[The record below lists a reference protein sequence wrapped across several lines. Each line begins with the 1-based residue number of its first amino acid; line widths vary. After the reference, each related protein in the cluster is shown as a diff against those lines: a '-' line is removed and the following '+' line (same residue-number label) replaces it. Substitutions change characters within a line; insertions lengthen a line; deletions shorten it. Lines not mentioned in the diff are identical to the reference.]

1 MPKPNQCD
9 LLSTIFG
16 GLPNCGCFYTGTNGA
31 PMNKLLNMFSS
42 TKFWVPDRLPQICYC
57 FLLLLANITRRDM
70 KINRCSFRKADDLM
84 RWRPSATL
92 LPSSPRP
99 IQHPEV
105 LPVLSSEV
113 LLHVTPIHPDL
124 QHHSWLHVS
133 TLHWGVIL
141 CNITVRSKLQRLLIF
156 LNLWACKINFTW

>member
-1 MPKPNQCD
+1 MQTVIILYNTFII
-9 LLSTIFG
+9 LTLSRKVLCLNLTNVIFLSSIFG

-84 RWRPSATL
+84 RWRPSATP

-124 QHHSWLHVS
+124 QHHS
-133 TLHWGVIL
+133 
-141 CNITVRSKLQRLLIF
+141 
-156 LNLWACKINFTW
+156 